1 MKRDYKLFLNDM
13 KECISAIEEYTKGLS
28 EEGFLRD
35 KKVQDAVIR
44 RIEIIGEATKN
55 IPMSLKEKNKQ
66 VPWFKISEFRNLIT
80 HFYYQTSLNRIWKA
94 VKEDIPTIKEALSKI
109 VLV

>member
-1 MKRDYKLFLNDM
+1 MNRDYKLFLSDM
-13 KECISAIEEYTKGLS
+13 KESILAIEDYTKGLT
-28 EEGFLRD
+28 EDGFLKD

-44 RIEIIGEATKN
+44 RLEILGEASKN
-55 IPMSLKEKNKQ
+55 IPISLKEKNGQ
-66 VPWFKISEFRNLIT
+66 VPWVKISEFRNLIT

-94 VKEDIPTIKEALSKI
+94 VKEDIPLIKGALSKV

>member
-1 MKRDYKLFLNDM
+1 M
-13 KECISAIEEYTKGLS
+13 KECISFIEEYTKGLS
-28 EEGFLRD
+28 EEEFLKD
-35 KKVQDAVIR
+35 EKVQDAVIR

-94 VKEDIPTIKEALSKI
+94 VKEDIPIIKEGLKNI
-109 VLV
+109 QLV